1 MDNFECHCEPRR
13 FSRGE
18 AISGQLRHMRQERD
32 YYVYINTNKLHQVF
46 YTGVTNNILNRN
58 FQHKNKESKKSF
70 TGKYNVNKLVYYK
83 TFNNINDAIAREKQM
98 KGGSRKKK
106 IALINKLN
114 PTWKDLT
121 LDW

>member
-1 MDNFECHCEPRR
+1 MIENRNYF
-13 FSRGE
+13 
-18 AISGQLRHMRQERD
+18 
-32 YYVYINTNKLHQVF
+32 VYINTNKTHNVF

-58 FQHKNKESKKSF
+58 NQHKNQDNKLSF
-70 TGKYNVNKLVYYK
+70 TAKYKTDKLVWYEI
-83 TFNNINDAIAREKQM
+83 FSNIYDAIAREKQI

-114 PTWKDLT
+114 PMWKDLT

>member
-1 MDNFECHCEPRR
+1 M
-13 FSRGE
+13 
-18 AISGQLRHMRQERD
+18 IKERN
-32 YYVYINTNKLHQVF
+32 YYVYINTNKLHHVF

-58 FQHKNKESKKSF
+58 DQHKNKDDKFSF
-70 TGKYNVNKLVYYK
+70 TAKYKTDKLVWYE
-83 TFNNINDAIAREKQM
+83 TFNNIYDAIAREKQL

-114 PTWKDLT
+114 HMWKDLT

>member
-1 MDNFECHCEPRR
+1 
-13 FSRGE
+13 
-18 AISGQLRHMRQERD
+18 MREERN
-32 YYVYINTNKLHQVF
+32 YYVYINTNKLHHVF

-58 FQHKNKESKKSF
+58 KEHKNRENKISF
-70 TGKYNVNKLVYYK
+70 TAKYKVDKLVYYEV
-83 TFNNINDAIAREKQM
+83 FNNINDAIAREKQI

>member
-1 MDNFECHCEPRR
+1 M
-13 FSRGE
+13 
-18 AISGQLRHMRQERD
+18 
-32 YYVYINTNKLHQVF
+32 
-46 YTGVTNNILNRN
+46 NRN
-58 FQHKNKESKKSF
+58 NQHKNKDNKVSF
-70 TGKYNVNKLVYYK
+70 TVKYK
-83 TFNNINDAIAREKQM
+83 TDKLAWYETFNDINDAISREKQI